1 MFSSYIT
8 EYHCVNITEHIK
20 LNTSLC
26 KHLWHITVYF
36 LVYMSSLSITEHFT
50 VLRCGHH
57 HITLLCFI
65 IHIYRS
71 LIIPLCYCVCIPGT
85 LQGAIVTFRFE
96 NYEAAWTR
104 SIISPF
110 FFDYQTMLIQLSI
123 NNQAQLHDVI
133 IICLYI
139 HQLQP
144 SSYLVHHHVFMRN
157 SFSIL

>member
-1 MFSSYIT
+1 
-8 EYHCVNITEHIK
+8 
-20 LNTSLC
+20 
-26 KHLWHITVYF
+26 
-36 LVYMSSLSITEHFT
+36 MSSLSITEHFT

-57 HITLLCFI
+57 HIILLCFI

-110 FFDYQTMLIQLSI
+110 FLTIKPCWYSYQSIIRHSSTTSSSYAFTFINFSHHHTLSI
-123 NNQAQLHDVI
+123 IMSSWEFLSAFCSPKINPVNTACH
-133 IICLYI
+133 
-139 HQLQP
+139 LQQRV
-144 SSYLVHHHVFMRN
+144 SLLHHHCHTQSVKH
-157 SFSIL
+157 LTV